1 MMRVFA
7 GATDKSMPVT
17 ASLVLLLLA
26 MLWPLQ
32 SALAQDRRV
41 VAMETEVRGIVF
53 RIPRAHL
60 HIRDGDGSFDLG
72 LRVDDLKPIRLIGL
86 PPERYWR
93 EAMRVRVSVAWN
105 SSAAETVAG
114 LLQNRHT
121 LGIVQTKEASA
132 RLDGPNGPPPPDGLI
147 YFPARGSPAETRP
160 LPSDIFKPVEL
171 ARHPETGEEWP
182 EFFEC
187 NVSPRFDQQPTEAP
201 FQPINC
207 EWYRVFRGLVVR
219 TSLERRQLVHWRRI
233 RDELDQLLN
242 SFIVRGP
249 EVAVPPIR
257 GGPRPSETINPVL
270 IYDDHP

>member
-7 GATDKSMPVT
+7 GATDKSMPVIG
-17 ASLVLLLLA
+17 SMVLLLLA
-26 MLWPLQ
+26 MLWPFQ
-32 SALAQDRRV
+32 SALAQERRV

-60 HIRDGDGSFDLG
+60 HIRDGDGSLDLG
-72 LRVDDLKPIRLIGL
+72 LRVDDLTPIRLIGL

-105 SSAAETVAG
+105 SSAAETVSG

-121 LGIVQTKEASA
+121 LGIVQTKEAST

-147 YFPARGSPAETRP
+147 YFPGRSGPAETRLFP
-160 LPSDIFKPVEL
+160 RDVFKPVEL
-171 ARHPETGEEWP
+171 ARNPETGEEWP
-182 EFFEC
+182 EFFDC

-201 FQPINC
+201 FQPISC
-207 EWYRVFRGLVVR
+207 QWYRVFRGLVVQ
-219 TSLERRQLVHWRRI
+219 TSLDRRQLAQWRRI
-233 RDELDQLLN
+233 RDGLDQLLT

-257 GGPRPSETINPVL
+257 WGPRPSETINPVL
-270 IYDDHP
+270 IYDNP

>member
-1 MMRVFA
+1 MMRVFV
-7 GATDKSMPVT
+7 GATDKSMPAT
-17 ASLVLLLLA
+17 ASLLLLLA

-72 LRVDDLKPIRLIGL
+72 LRVDDLTPIRLIGL

-105 SSAAETVAG
+105 SSAAETVSG

-121 LGIVQTKEASA
+121 LGIVQTKEAST

-147 YFPARGSPAETRP
+147 YFPARGSPAETLP
-160 LPSDIFKPVEL
+160 LPRDVFKPIEL
-171 ARHPETGEEWP
+171 ARNPETGEEWP
-182 EFFEC
+182 EFFDC

-257 GGPRPSETINPVL
+257 WGPRPSETIAPVL

>member
-1 MMRVFA
+1 
-7 GATDKSMPVT
+7 MPVMG
-17 ASLVLLLLA
+17 SLVLLLA
-26 MLWPLQ
+26 MLWPFP
-32 SALAQDRRV
+32 SALAQERRV

-72 LRVDDLKPIRLIGL
+72 LRVDDLTPIRLIGL

-105 SSAAETVAG
+105 SSSAAHVSG
-114 LLQNRHT
+114 ILSDRHT
-121 LGIVQTKEASA
+121 LNRVQTKETST

-147 YFPARGSPAETRP
+147 YFPGRSGPEETRLFP
-160 LPSDIFKPVEL
+160 RDVFKPFEL
-171 ARHPETGEEWP
+171 ARNPETGEEWP
-182 EFFEC
+182 EFFDC

-249 EVAVPPIR
+249 EVAVPPVR
-257 GGPRPSETINPVL
+257 GGPRPSRTINPVL

>member
-7 GATDKSMPVT
+7 CTSPNPVSVM
-17 ASLVLLLLA
+17 ASLVFLLLA
-26 MLWPLQ
+26 MLWPFQ
-32 SALAQDRRV
+32 SALAQERRV

-72 LRVDDLKPIRLIGL
+72 LRVDDLTPIRLIGL

-121 LGIVQTKEASA
+121 LDRVQTKDASIH
-132 RLDGPNGPPPPDGLI
+132 LDGPNGPPPPDGLI
-147 YFPARGSPAETRP
+147 YFPGRSGPEETRLFP
-160 LPSDIFKPVEL
+160 RDIFKPVEL
-171 ARHPETGEEWP
+171 ARNPETGEEWP
-182 EFFEC
+182 EFFDC
-187 NVSPRFDQQPTEAP
+187 NVSPRFDQQPTEVP
-201 FQPINC
+201 FQPISC
-207 EWYRVFRGLVVR
+207 QWYRVFRGLVVR
-219 TSLERRQLVHWRRI
+219 TSLDRRQLADWRRI
-233 RDELDQLLN
+233 RVGMDQLLT

-249 EVAVPPIR
+249 EVAVPPVR
-257 GGPRPSETINPVL
+257 GGPRPSETISPVL
-270 IYDDHP
+270 IYDNAE